1 MRAVLVILFLLGLS
15 GVSSGQEADDDPS
28 LYFFNPSELRSSIRH
43 EMGMSVGTHWTKS
56 PMCDVYTSVVD
67 GVAYPEPVFSRA
79 IGIISATYEPR
90 LRLIEYKSDAS
101 ISLDIP
107 LTLSFSLV
115 DVLSG
120 SRYKYSAEP
129 LTEQELASNIFS
141 KERDGI
147 VGICHVEAGALLS
160 VNLGQGATIENTKT
174 VGWTLSAGYNFVRG
188 PLLMNF
194 FEDYDKADYKS
205 YLGWGTPVARVGI
218 HADKIVVYYMLGIT
232 PTRVNYQTGSTFD
245 VQTELT
251 NTYNRLSLSFRIG
264 R

>member
-1 MRAVLVILFLLGLS
+1 MRVALVICILLGLS
-15 GVSSGQEADDDPS
+15 GISFGQEEGSDPRI
-28 LYFFNPSELRSSIRH
+28 YFFNPSHLKSSIRQ
-43 EMGMSVGTHWTKS
+43 EVGMSIGTHWTKS
-56 PMCDVYTSVVD
+56 PMRNIYTSVDD

-79 IGIISATYEPR
+79 IGILAGTYEPR
-90 LRLIEYKSDAS
+90 LRLIEYKSNAS

-147 VGICHVEAGALLS
+147 LGICHAEAGALLS
-160 VNLGQGATIENTKT
+160 VNIGQGSTIENTKM
-174 VGWTLSAGYNFVRG
+174 VGWTLSAGYNLVRG
-188 PLLMNF
+188 PLFMNF
-194 FEDYDKADYKS
+194 IENYDRADYKK

-218 HADKIVVYYMLGIT
+218 HAEMVVVYYMLGIA

-245 VQTELT
+245 VQTEMT
-251 NTYNRLSLSFRIG
+251 NTYNRLSLSFRLG